1 MAAQIN
7 GKYDLADYLTLKG
20 VRSTLGPTDLPDYNR
35 IRETAQ
41 QGCQSSLQQVIQNNQ
56 ANAIRQ
62 QLKHDQD
69 IRFDS
74 FEEFTARYRS
84 DGHMCTSGTITFNTN
99 MKKVYE
105 YVAYYAPT
113 PEEAKANK
121 GIDEGIILD
130 GKLIA
135 DSEQTAR
142 TKVTRMIPDDYD
154 TVIDKVKIEIR
165 AFR

>member
-1 MAAQIN
+1 MTSRTSSAIDWNGLRSSASQESQDLFRTALAQSQAHAAN
-7 GKYDLADYLTLKG
+7 
-20 VRSTLGPTDLPDYNR
+20 
-35 IRETAQ
+35 
-41 QGCQSSLQQVIQNNQ
+41 
-56 ANAIRQ
+56 Q
-62 QLKHDQD
+62 QL
-69 IRFDS
+69 
-74 FEEFTARYRS
+74 RYNGYGLRNASLDYQLS
-84 DGHMCTSGTITFNTN
+84 DKAITFNTN

-121 GIDEGIILD
+121 GIDEAIILE

-165 AFR
+165 SFR

>member
-1 MAAQIN
+1 MTSRTTSSLDWTGLRKSAVQECQGLLNTALAQSQAHAANQQLRYN
-7 GKYDLADYLTLKG
+7 GCILQNAG
-20 VRSTLGPTDLPDYNR
+20 PDY
-35 IRETAQ
+35 
-41 QGCQSSLQQVIQNNQ
+41 QVTG
-56 ANAIRQ
+56 
-62 QLKHDQD
+62 K
-69 IRFDS
+69 S
-74 FEEFTARYRS
+74 
-84 DGHMCTSGTITFNTN
+84 ITFDTN

-121 GIDEGIILD
+121 GIDEAIILE

-165 AFR
+165 SFR